1 MYRAFP
7 DSDYY
12 GPSAPGRGHQLTVRL
27 PSTVLDGRGEGRLR
41 PGSHVHYVSVGRIGA
56 QLCRYSLVITETAV
70 LQ

>member
-27 PSTVLDGRGEGRLR
+27 PATQLETGREGRLR
-41 PGSHVHYVSVGRIGA
+41 PGSHVHCVSVGRIGA
-56 QLCRYSLVITETAV
+56 QLCRYSLAITETAV
-70 LQ
+70 LR